1 MNMQN
6 AFRAFSVVALAI
18 VVGLLAQTTGL
29 TQGSQPSEFKIA
41 AVSFLSGAAA
51 APFGVPARN
60 AVELLRDKLNAGAVP
75 APYDTVGIGGVPITL
90 STFDES
96 GGAEKQVEQYRS
108 FVGNFDVVLG
118 YISSGD
124 CGALAP
130 VVEEVQQLTVFADC
144 GTNTIFEEKD
154 TSPAFLF
161 RTHGHQVLDSVGA
174 ARYVLATQADLSSAG
189 GINQNYSWGQDNW
202 STFSATMAQLAPSVQ
217 LSGAPQFPALF
228 AGEYSAEISAL
239 LQEKSDAIFTS
250 FWGGDL
256 EALIIQGT
264 PRGLFDQSTLVMSTA
279 DTALPRLGG
288 DIPEGVVIGGRGPHG
303 ALAPDNA
310 LNAWFTAAYQD
321 RFGVRPVYSAYHYA
335 QAVLGLKTAYEKAI
349 ADNGSFPDVNQVI
362 SAFEGITFDTPSGT
376 ISLTLANGHQA
387 VEPMVYGTTG
397 ANVVNGERELVNVL
411 EFPAGCVNPPEGTAT
426 PDWVAAGLPTPAG
439 VDCAGTA
446 R

>member
-1 MNMQN
+1 MRNRL
-6 AFRAFSVVALAI
+6 RAFGVIALAV
-18 VVGLLAQTTGL
+18 VVGLLAQTAGL
-29 TQGSQPSEFKIA
+29 TQGTQPSEFKIA
-41 AVSFLSGAAA
+41 VVSFLSGAAA

-60 AVELLRDKLNAGAVP
+60 AVELLRDKLNAGDVP
-75 APYDTVGIGGVPITL
+75 APYDTKGIGGVPITL
-90 STFDES
+90 SAFDEA

-108 FVGNFDVVLG
+108 FVGNFDVVIG

-154 TSPAFLF
+154 TDPVFLF

-174 ARYVLATQADLSSAG
+174 ARYVLATQPNLSKVS

-202 STFSATMAQLAPSVQ
+202 RTFSETITQLAPDVQ
-217 LSGAPQFPALF
+217 VSNAPQFPALF

-239 LQEKSDAIFTS
+239 LREGADVIFSS

-256 EALIIQGT
+256 EALIIQGA
-264 PRGLFDQSTLVMSTA
+264 PRGLFDQSTLVLSTA

-288 DIPEGVVIGGRGPHG
+288 DIPEGTVIGARGPHG
-303 ALAPDNA
+303 ALAPDNE
-310 LNAWFTAAYQD
+310 LNRWFTQAYRD

-335 QAVLGLKTAYEKAI
+335 QAVLGVKAAYEKAI
-349 ADNGSFPDVNQVI
+349 EANGGQWPSVEQVI
-362 SAFEGITFDTPSGT
+362 AAFEGLSFETPSGT
-376 ISLTLANGHQA
+376 ISLGLGQGHQA
-387 VEPMVYGTTG
+387 VEPVVYGTTG
-397 ANVVNGERELVNVL
+397 ANVVNGERELVNVI
-411 EFPAGCVNPPEGTAT
+411 EFPAACVNPPEGTTT
-426 PDWVAAGLPTPAG
+426 PDWVAAGLPVPAG
-439 VDCAGTA
+439 VDCSGQA